1 MKKLIA
7 IGCLSYFL
15 IGLAHVVLGSV
26 LPVALDHYD
35 RPYSAGGML
44 IFTQFAGFL
53 VGVLL
58 TPALSRR
65 LGKKG
70 LLLVALGLLFASEML
85 YTFLPPWEWMY
96 AIAVCA
102 GFGFGTIEA
111 VIGTIIISAVTHQTA
126 VAMSRLEV
134 FFGVGALLMPLAA
147 SGLIAAEQWRYSFL
161 LIALFALVTYALWAR
176 GSFGALDAALRRQE
190 DAAAAGGGGRSG
202 PLYAGRNLGILILFI
217 LFFFLY
223 VGMEMSLANFL
234 PVILIEKLGLN
245 ESSAALSVTC
255 FWVAMTIGRLFAG
268 HVAERF
274 HYRNYVLLSSIA
286 ALLFL
291 ILFPGASAAW
301 SAFALIL
308 LLGFA
313 LSGLFSIA
321 LVFSSKLLPGTEEST
336 PSLMI
341 AAGGVGGALL
351 PLLTGWML
359 DEVGATASAWL
370 FAALA
375 ALLVVISLI
384 AYGLQRQQSP
394 LETPSYR

>member
-1 MKKLIA
+1 MKKLIVL
-7 IGCLSYFL
+7 GCLSYFL

-35 RPYSAGGML
+35 QAYSAGGML

-58 TPALSRR
+58 SPALSRR
-65 LGKKG
+65 IGKKG
-70 LLLVALGLLFASEML
+70 SLLLAIGLLFAAETL
-85 YTFLPPWEWMY
+85 YLFLPPWGWMY

-102 GFGFGTIEA
+102 GFGFGMIEA

-147 SGLIAAEQWRYSFL
+147 SGLIAAGQWRYSFL
-161 LIALFALVTYALWAR
+161 LIALFALVTFALWAR
-176 GSFGALDAALRRQE
+176 GSFGALDEALGRPEAASN
-190 DAAAAGGGGRSG
+190 AGGGKRTSS
-202 PLYAGRNLGILILFI
+202 LYAGRSLGILVLFI

-223 VGMEMSLANFL
+223 VGMEMSLANFM
-234 PVILIEKLGLN
+234 PVILIEKLGMN
-245 ESSAALSVTC
+245 ESSAALSVAC
-255 FWVAMTIGRLFAG
+255 FWIAMSIGRLFAG

-274 HYRNYVLLSSIA
+274 HYRNYVLFSSIA

-291 ILFPGASAAW
+291 ILFPGANAVW
-301 SAFALIL
+301 SSFALIL

-341 AAGGVGGALL
+341 ASGGVGGALL
-351 PLLTGWML
+351 PLLTGWLL
-359 DEVGATASAWL
+359 DEVGPSASAWL

-384 AYGLQRQQSP
+384 AYGLQRQAAAV
-394 LETPSYR
+394 ETPSYR